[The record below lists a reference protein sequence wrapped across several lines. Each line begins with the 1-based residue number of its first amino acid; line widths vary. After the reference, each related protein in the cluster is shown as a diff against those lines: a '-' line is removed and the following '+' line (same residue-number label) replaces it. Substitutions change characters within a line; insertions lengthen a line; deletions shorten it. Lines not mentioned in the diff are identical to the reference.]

1 MIKYIEATKRPYG
14 YLFIDLKQST
24 PEEDRIK
31 TDIFENI
38 PGRES
43 VHCKL
48 TLWNSIKNTSMV
60 GGGMDE
66 YINRYTPKYGQFEY
80 RSFCGLYV
88 FDHEFLRVTGM
99 SLSGK

>member
-1 MIKYIEATKRPYG
+1 LG

-48 TLWNSIKNTSMV
+48 TLESYKNTSMV
-60 GGGMDE
+60 SGGMDE
-66 YINRYTPKYGQFEY
+66 HINRHTPSESYIFP
-80 RSFCGLYV
+80 FINN
-88 FDHEFLRVTGM
+88 
-99 SLSGK
+99 SLLF

>member
-48 TLWNSIKNTSMV
+48 TLESYKNTSMV
-60 GGGMDE
+60 SGGMDE
-66 YINRYTPKYGQFEY
+66 HINRHTPKYGQSEDKPQSEQTL
-80 RSFCGLYV
+80 RSIIPTR
-88 FDHEFLRVTGM
+88 ENAFL
-99 SLSGK
+99 